1 LLQLPASRHGEVRK
15 DVFLMSAQ
23 LDFYRARAAE
33 ARAEAEAASL
43 ENVRQRCLRAAAAWE
58 DMADR
63 AARTDRM
70 RARQEADRAAAA
82 APLTAA
88 G

>member
-1 LLQLPASRHGEVRK
+1 
-15 DVFLMSAQ
+15 MSAQ

-33 ARAEAEAASL
+33 SRADAEAATL

-70 RARQEADRAAAA
+70 RARQEADKAAAA
-82 APLTAA
+82 NVAAPFATV

>member
-1 LLQLPASRHGEVRK
+1 MSTQLE
-15 DVFLMSAQ
+15 
-23 LDFYRARAAE
+23 FYRARATD
-33 ARAEAEAASL
+33 ARSDAEAATL

-70 RARQEADRAAAA
+70 RARQNAEKAAAA
-82 APLTAA
+82 AALVAA
-88 G
+88 D

>member
-1 LLQLPASRHGEVRK
+1 
-15 DVFLMSAQ
+15 MSAQ

-82 APLTAA
+82 AAPLAAA

>member
-1 LLQLPASRHGEVRK
+1 
-15 DVFLMSAQ
+15 MSAQ

-33 ARAEAEAASL
+33 ARSDAESATL
-43 ENVRQRCLRAAAAWE
+43 ENVRQRCLRAAAAWD

-70 RARQEADRAAAA
+70 RARQDAEKAAAAAA
-82 APLTAA
+82 APPLAAA

>member
-1 LLQLPASRHGEVRK
+1 ML
-15 DVFLMSAQ
+15 LMSAQ

-33 ARAEAEAASL
+33 ARAEAEAANL
-43 ENVRQRCLRAAAAWE
+43 ENVRQRCLRAASAWE

-70 RARQEADRAAAA
+70 RARQEADRANAA